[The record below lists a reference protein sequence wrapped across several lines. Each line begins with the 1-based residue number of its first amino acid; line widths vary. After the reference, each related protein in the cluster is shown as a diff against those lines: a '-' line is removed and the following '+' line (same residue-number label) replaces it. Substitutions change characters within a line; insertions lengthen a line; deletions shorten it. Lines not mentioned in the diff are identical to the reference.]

1 MQPRQEEQPSDD
13 HLFFLEVKW
22 LISCIFFWLIC
33 ARMPRF
39 FVLWLVAL
47 IRESSGAFQA
57 KLCSGK
63 FIVIEA
69 RRKGFFSLGKQ
80 RVLCHN
86 LVDLLRHLSRPF
98 DNVSLSP

>member
-1 MQPRQEEQPSDD
+1 V
-13 HLFFLEVKW
+13 LECLV
-22 LISCIFFWLIC
+22 
-33 ARMPRF
+33 F
-39 FVLWLVAL
+39 FVSMWLAAL
-47 IRESSGAFQA
+47 IREPSGAFQA

-63 FIVIEA
+63 FLVVEA

-86 LVDLLRHLSRPF
+86 LVDLLRHLSRAF